1 MARSNGGKTEQPIL
15 ESPAI
20 PDLEGTIDLE
30 GTADLEGATDL
41 EGTVESADFSAPIA
55 EAQVADLQTIDDCL
69 NALKALLSTVEKLQK
84 VRLEVG
90 DVKPFLM
97 RMLDGEVMSGEEL
110 EQLKTGVG
118 GLSRLIRAYS
128 DHQTALAKAQ
138 PARDLLDQVLNH
150 SPNQPKQN

>member
-20 PDLEGTIDLE
+20 PDLEGTTDLE

-41 EGTVESADFSAPIA
+41 EGTAESADFSAPIA